1 MCILLPLKIMP
12 AQAGLQSEGI
22 FDHVTD
28 AVSKIKGAAKKL
40 FNQRPV
46 INENDLNQL

>member
-12 AQAGLQSEGI
+12 AQAGLHSEGI

-28 AVSKIKGAAKKL
+28 AVRKFEGAAKQI